1 MKFKTLIKAT
11 LIVLA
16 LVMTGAEAYGQKYVV
31 YPTPRSI
38 TMKSGSLALTKKVNV
53 IAENGV
59 DQITKNRLK
68 SVLEVYGMEC
78 LFGGKDADCMTIRLG
93 IVGSG
98 EEVET
103 HAYENEGMTKT
114 KIMVSKK
121 FDRHAI
127 SVSEHGITIL
137 GEHTNAVFFGLA
149 TLEQILEQQ
158 HDGALGYTLIYDRA
172 DQQNR
177 GLVEGYYGYPYSV
190 EVKKDLMRYMMRYK
204 MNTYMYGAKSDP
216 YHSQMWKDAYPTS
229 ISAQQEK
236 NGWLTQK
243 MVEDIAKVSEE
254 TKVNFI
260 WAIHPG
266 NEFLGSSTVISDIMS
281 KFEKMHSLGVRHF
294 GVFVDDVSI
303 PSSDADMKKNAD
315 RLMSLQKA
323 IEDKWNTDEAAPE
336 DTVRPLHFVPQI
348 YCNSFASSVDQRQR
362 FMTALSKVPS
372 YITVYSTGQ
381 GVWSVPN
388 NDHTATIVNEFGRP
402 MAWWWNYPCN
412 DNADGQLY
420 PMDMYSNFV
429 DMPAVG
435 DGERLPSTLNNCQ
448 GIIAN
453 PMQQGELAKT
463 SLFSIADYAWNNAGF
478 NNNNSWEASFK
489 SLIANE
495 EIREAYH
502 DITYYLRWNE
512 PESMKTLINNYK
524 SSLEKGA
531 PNATKLLDAIVK
543 IKTDCEKVIQ
553 LKDSEIQSDRLLY
566 TDIAPWLHTLHTYSQ
581 VVEKMITV
589 LGNTPEQK
597 EESWLLVKEV
607 SDSLAAL
614 ENSTLYTAYALE
626 GMGNG
631 ISVSERQAQLSRKY
645 LYPFIA
651 YLKEKAI
658 DTFFYDPSAQ
668 SAPVA
673 ISNSPLLNAEV
684 LSHGANVALNLKPS
698 NLDVNTYVGV
708 ALPEPI
714 IIDGISIDES
724 ILPYAQYSSNGKDWE
739 SVESAESVVGKHV
752 AYFIFI
758 NETGQG
764 VKEFSLSPETFSLA
778 LASVAKIESATIP
791 SGTIYENHDASLMI
805 DGRYDTYT
813 CLKRNQASGDNYL
826 IDLGDKVAIHDVRLC
841 MGTVNGD
848 YPTTARMEYSV
859 GGLTWKSMKIMG
871 TNSTS
876 WSIDAEQNVRYNDE
890 MVYCDFDGT
899 GVKARYVRLV
909 LSKPN
914 TNKWMRIYE
923 IEVNRLHAEN
933 STLAQCK
940 DETGKALRE
949 LTDKDPKTGVSK
961 GVTGPLTYSFNSQHD
976 IKGVHIFALPAN
988 VEAGISVTT
997 SGQEKEVVGALTKAY
1012 QYVDLKAFP
1021 KASAMHIEWEGD
1033 EAPAIYEM
1041 IPEYDTSTSSLPNEV
1056 SELSEAF
1063 ALLKAKSLHALDS
1076 CGKGD
1081 KLITKNSQFSSPY
1094 TESKEG
1100 SLNNLLDGNQST
1112 FWHSAWS
1119 QGNVADGVHYLEIKL
1134 PEGTVGDV
1142 VMHYGRR
1149 SDTDGHHLIKAKI
1162 LGVVSGSGTSAKTEE
1177 VCQLNMP
1184 LSSQRET
1191 VVRSFTLAKEY
1202 SAIRLLELET
1212 SGSMNGGSEGFFH
1225 VGEFQLYAM
1234 QKYYI
1239 IKDAQAEADALLEA
1253 TMPLPSEATKE
1264 DLATLQKAYEAFMY
1278 KVFGIVPS
1286 GINDVNS
1293 SLGNGG
1299 KTYIFDVSGRRV
1311 SHPNQNGVYIIN
1323 NKKVIVK

>member
-1 MKFKTLIKAT
+1 MLKTFCKIT
-11 LIVLA
+11 LIVFTLITSS
-16 LVMTGAEAYGQKYVV
+16 VQAYADKYVV
-31 YPTPRSI
+31 YPIPRSI
-38 TMKSGSLALTKKVNV
+38 TMKGGSLALTKKVNV
-53 IAENGV
+53 IAEKSI
-59 DQITKNRLK
+59 DQTTRNRLE
-68 SVLEVYGMEC
+68 SVLEVHGIEC
-78 LFGGKDADCMTIRLG
+78 LFDGQEVDCITIRLG

-98 EEVET
+98 EEVEA
-103 HAYENEGMTKT
+103 HAYENEGITKN

-149 TLEQILEQQ
+149 TLEQILEQKQ
-158 HDGALGYTLIYDRA
+158 DGALEYTLIYDRA

-243 MVEDIAKVSEE
+243 MVQDIAKVSEE

-266 NEFLGSSTVISDIMS
+266 NEFLGSNTVISDIMS
-281 KFEKMHSLGVRHF
+281 KFEKMHALGVRHF

-303 PSSDADMKKNAD
+303 PSSDSDMKKNAD
-315 RLMSLQKA
+315 RLTSLQKA
-323 IEDKWNTDEAAPE
+323 IEDKWNTEEAAPE

-388 NDHTATIVNEFGRP
+388 NDHTATIVSEFGRP

-463 SLFSIADYAWNNAGF
+463 SLFSIADYAWNNSGF

-524 SSLEKGA
+524 SSLEKGT
-531 PNATKLLDAIVK
+531 PNATKLMEAILK
-543 IKTDCEKVIQ
+543 IKADCEKVIQ

-566 TDIAPWLHTLHTYSQ
+566 TDIAPWLHTLHTYSL
-581 VVEKMITV
+581 VVEKMITI
-589 LGNTPEQK
+589 LGNTPEQ
-597 EESWLLVKEV
+597 EEANWLLVKEV
-607 SDSLAAL
+607 SDSLSAL
-614 ENSTLYTAYALE
+614 EKSTLYTAYALE

-645 LYPFIA
+645 LYPFIS

-658 DTFFYDPSAQ
+658 DTFCYDPSAI

-673 ISNSPLLNAEV
+673 ISNSPLLNASV
-684 LSHGANVALNLKPS
+684 LSEGANVALNLKSS
-698 NLDVNTYVGV
+698 NLDVNSYVGV
-708 ALPEPI
+708 ALQEPI
-714 IIDGISIDES
+714 LLDGITIDES
-724 ILPYAQYSSNGKDWE
+724 LLPYARYSSNGKDWV
-739 SVESAESVVGKHV
+739 SVESAESVIGKYV

-764 VKEFSLSPETFSLA
+764 IRDFSLSPETFSLS
-778 LASVAKIESATIP
+778 LACKAKIESVTIP
-791 SGTIYENHDASLMI
+791 SGAIYQEHEASLMM

-813 CLKRNQASGDNYL
+813 CLNRNQASGDKYL
-826 IDLGDKVAIHDVRLC
+826 VDLGDKVAIHDVRLC
-841 MGTVNGD
+841 VGTVNGD
-848 YPTTARMEYSV
+848 YPTVARMEYSV
-859 GGLTWKSMKIMG
+859 SGLTWKPLKIMG

-876 WSIDAEQNVRYNDE
+876 WSIDTEQNVRYNDE
-890 MVYCDFDGT
+890 VVYCDFDGT

-909 LSKPN
+909 LAQPN
-914 TNKWMRIYE
+914 TNKWMRLYE
-923 IEVNRLHAEN
+923 IEVNRLHGEN
-933 STLAQCK
+933 STQAQCK
-940 DETGKALRE
+940 DGNDKAIRE
-949 LTDKDPKTGVSK
+949 LTDKDPKTGVAK
-961 GVTGPLTYSFNSQHD
+961 GVMGPLTYSFNSQHD
-976 IKGVHIFALPAN
+976 VKGIHIYAIPSDVQAS
-988 VEAGISVTT
+988 ISVTT
-997 SGQEKEVVGALTKAY
+997 SGSEKEVVGTLTNAY
-1012 QYVDLKAFP
+1012 QYVNLEAFP
-1021 KASAMHIEWEGD
+1021 KASALHIEWEGD

-1041 IPEYDTSTSSLPNEV
+1041 IPEYDTNTSTLPNEV
-1056 SELSEAF
+1056 SELAESF
-1063 ALLKAKSLHALDS
+1063 ALLKSKALHALDS

-1081 KLITKNSQFSSPY
+1081 KLITKSSQFSSPY
-1094 TESKEG
+1094 TETKEG
-1100 SLNNLLDGNQST
+1100 SLNNLLDGNQAT

-1134 PEGTVGDV
+1134 PDGTMGDV

-1177 VCQLNMP
+1177 VCQLDMP
-1184 LSSQRET
+1184 FASQKET
-1191 VVRSFTLAKEY
+1191 IIRNFNLPKEY
-1202 SAIRLLELET
+1202 QSIRLLELET
-1212 SGSMNGGSEGFFH
+1212 SGSMNGGSAGFFH
-1225 VGEFQLYAM
+1225 VGEFQLYGM

-1239 IKDAQAEADALLEA
+1239 IKNAQAEADALLEA

-1264 DLATLQKAYEAFMY
+1264 EYEVLKKAYEAFMY
-1278 KVFGIVPS
+1278 KVFGIIPS
-1286 GINDVNS
+1286 GITDVNTDLNNS
-1293 SLGNGG
+1293 ANSHI
-1299 KTYIFDVSGRRV
+1299 YDVSGRRV
-1311 SHPNQNGVYIIN
+1311 LQPNQSGVYIIN
-1323 NKKVIVK
+1323 NKKVIVR